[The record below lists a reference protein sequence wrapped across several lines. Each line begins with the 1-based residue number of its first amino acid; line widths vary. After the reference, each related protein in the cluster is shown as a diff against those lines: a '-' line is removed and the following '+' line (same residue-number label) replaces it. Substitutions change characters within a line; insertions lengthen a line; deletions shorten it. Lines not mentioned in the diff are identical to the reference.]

1 MSSRNKDKE
10 SSLWIM
16 RHKENKETIP
26 YEKNRGPNVDSDQQ
40 NMFSLS
46 IMRMEKCTGENK
58 YRVITTVRNPKKP

>member
-1 MSSRNKDKE
+1 
-10 SSLWIM
+10 M

>member
-1 MSSRNKDKE
+1 MDNETQGKQGNKSIK
-10 SSLWIM
+10 
-16 RHKENKETIP
+16 NK
-26 YEKNRGPNVDSDQQ
+26 RGPNVDSDKQ